1 MSSSLRASAL
11 TNNLDSHQKMILNAQ
26 DLAHSAGFS
35 LVDIESRKDRIRNFY
50 HEIDEVNEGSRNSD
64 EEEESK

>member
-1 MSSSLRASAL
+1 
-11 TNNLDSHQKMILNAQ
+11 MILNAQ